1 MLDKLLVA
9 MPAIVGVL
17 YAITGL
23 GYLWKRECGWGIV
36 WISYALANLGLIMA
50 ASGK

>member
-23 GYLWKRECGWGIV
+23 GYLWKREYGWAIV
-36 WISYALANLGLIMA
+36 WTSYALANFGLIMA
-50 ASGK
+50 SYGK